1 MRRAALLVV
10 LLSLIAGL
18 TCAGPAMAAGQ
29 HADKA
34 GAAHD
39 AEPAKHGGDH
49 KGGGDELPAILDL
62 AIWTIVVFLILFF
75 VLRRFAWGPMLEGL
89 KKREESIRGALAEAA
104 KARDEAH
111 GIRLQLQQ
119 EMGQAQQ
126 KVKAIIDEAKRDAQ
140 STAEEMIAKAKADI
154 GQERER
160 LHREIQV
167 ETDQALQTLWTHAAE
182 LATQV
187 SAKAIGRQLDGE
199 LQHRL
204 IDEALA
210 DLQKSAGR
218 GNGHA

>member
-1 MRRAALLVV
+1 MRRAALMTVV
-10 LLSLIAGL
+10 LCLAAGWAFARPSL
-18 TCAGPAMAAGQ
+18 AAGQ
-29 HADKA
+29 HDEKA
-34 GAAHD
+34 GAAHA
-39 AEPAKHGGDH
+39 AEPGKQGGDH
-49 KGGGDELPAILDL
+49 NAHGEDAAILDL
-62 AIWTIVVFLILFF
+62 AIWTVVVFLVLFF
-75 VLRRFAWGPMLEGL
+75 VLKRFAWGPMLTGL
-89 KKREESIRGALAEAA
+89 KKREESIRSALDEAS

-140 STAEEMIAKAKADI
+140 STAEEMITKAKADI

-167 ETDQALQTLWTHAAE
+167 ETDQALQSLWTRAAE
-182 LATQV
+182 LATEV
-187 SAKAIGRQLDGE
+187 SAKALGRQLDGE
-199 LQHRL
+199 AHRRL
-204 IDEALA
+204 IDEALT